1 MSSARVRLQ
10 YDSYDS
16 FEGGPSPQYHEG
28 QQQQQQQQQQQEVPH
43 QHATVGTNANNE
55 STKVTNDVGWLD
67 NMDEGIRLRREEL
80 ARLREDSKASVHLLE
95 SKARSG
101 LSPAFSPSVQQFV
114 SNVMAGG
121 LTTSSFSG
129 GPLSGRTPLGPGNE
143 RTPTLPGGGDFLRTP
158 RTAGGGAAN
167 PSSSLRTKGAL
178 GFIKDEAVRLRGKR
192 MLRRG
197 VGGDHRWKRGWEWY
211 KTMACGLYCACFSAR
226 SRGLGLVGLCI
237 YLPLSI
243 FSPCLFLP
251 TYNYFH
257 HASPTHAVD
266 LEQQA
271 GLLASEK
278 QHNDQLQD
286 ELRVLAGERERLRE
300 EVEARERQM
309 REYERALA
317 EAQAAEEERRNED
330 RQRQESFQVR

>member
-28 QQQQQQQQQQQEVPH
+28 QQQQQQEQQQQVPH

-55 STKVTNDVGWLD
+55 STNVTNDVGWLD

-95 SKARSG
+95 NKARSG

-121 LTTSSFSG
+121 LATSFFSG

-143 RTPTLPGGGDFLRTP
+143 RTPTTPGGGDFLRTP

-197 VGGDHRWKRGWEWY
+197 LEEITGGKGGGNGTRRWHVACIVRASVQGVEGWGLWACLYTYLSLFLVLAYSFLPITFSTTPLLPTQSIWSNKR
-211 KTMACGLYCACFSAR
+211 ACLQAR
-226 SRGLGLVGLCI
+226 SSTMTSSRMSCESWPG
-237 YLPLSI
+237 
-243 FSPCLFLP
+243 
-251 TYNYFH
+251 
-257 HASPTHAVD
+257 
-266 LEQQA
+266 
-271 GLLASEK
+271 
-278 QHNDQLQD
+278 
-286 ELRVLAGERERLRE
+286 REN
-300 EVEARERQM
+300 A
-309 REYERALA
+309 YERKWRL
-317 EAQAAEEERRNED
+317 ENGK
-330 RQRQESFQVR
+330 